1 MLNGCLWIRL
11 HMLSNGSSLWK
22 HFKVL
27 LLVAHFLGHH
37 PLEPHFGQHL
47 NVMALSALCA
57 IYYALAVCSACCGRD
72 SSEPLL
78 GTTLQDED
86 LKDGWKGSLCLDGDG
101 LVQRRKAE
109 PWAR

>member
-11 HMLSNGSSLWK
+11 HMLSNGSSLGNTSK
-22 HFKVL
+22 SFAS
-27 LLVAHFLGHH
+27 VAHLLGHH

-72 SSEPLL
+72 SSEPLF

-86 LKDGWKGSLCLDGDG
+86 LKDGEGVSL
-101 LVQRRKAE
+101 
-109 PWAR
+109 P